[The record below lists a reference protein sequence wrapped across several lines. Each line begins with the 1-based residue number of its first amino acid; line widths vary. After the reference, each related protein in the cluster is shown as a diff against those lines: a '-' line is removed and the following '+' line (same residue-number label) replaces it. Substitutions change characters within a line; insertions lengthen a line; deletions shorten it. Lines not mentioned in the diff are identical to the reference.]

1 MLANQVTSAVHQW
14 YAGLPLY
21 AGLPARG
28 TLAGALVVLER
39 LQEACDLDLDAHTAA
54 GGVQIKGT
62 SGRAVSRLLAKY
74 GETKPFLAEGGRTN
88 MGLRGDI
95 KALLNQLAKTE
106 LANLPLDERRV
117 VLGEFQRFLATKVR
131 EYPIRPGLKVKY
143 DPTASVTASVRG
155 WLDVARR
162 RGKEGPVAHHLI
174 GAMLQLRFPELAI
187 GMESVSTADQQLG
200 RAGDFLVGNVVV
212 HVTVAPMQ
220 PVFEKCKRNLQ
231 DGLRVYLLVPDARIS
246 GARMLAEMNQLE
258 HPLNIRAIEDF
269 MADNVAELSTFSTDQ
284 LAHGFLNLLDE
295 YNRRIDLAELDKSLL
310 IEIPANLQRLRPA
323 LPGVQLG

>member
-39 LQEACDLDLDAHTAA
+39 LQESCDSDINAHTAA

-62 SGRAVSRLLAKY
+62 SGRAVSKLLAKY

-106 LANLPLDERRV
+106 LAKLPLDERRV
-117 VLGEFQRFLATKVR
+117 VLGEFQRFLVTKVR
-131 EYPIRPGLKVKY
+131 EYPIWPGLKVKC

-162 RGKEGPVAHHLI
+162 HGKEGPVAHHLI

-187 GMESVSTADQQLG
+187 GMGPASTADQQLG
-200 RAGDFLVGNVVV
+200 REGDFRVGDTVF

-220 PVFEKCKRNLQ
+220 PVYDKCKRNLQ
-231 DGLRVYLLVPDARIS
+231 TGLRVYLLVTQEHLITA
-246 GARMLAEMNQLE
+246 GQTAEMNDLG
-258 HPLNIRAIEDF
+258 NRVDVRAIEIF
-269 MADNVAELSTFSTDQ
+269 IADTIAELSTFTADR
-284 LAHGFLNLLDE
+284 LANGFLRLLDE
-295 YNRRIDLAELDKSLL
+295 YNRRVDLAELDKSLM
-310 IEIPANLQRLRPA
+310 IEIPANLQRLRSA
-323 LPGVQLG
+323 APGA